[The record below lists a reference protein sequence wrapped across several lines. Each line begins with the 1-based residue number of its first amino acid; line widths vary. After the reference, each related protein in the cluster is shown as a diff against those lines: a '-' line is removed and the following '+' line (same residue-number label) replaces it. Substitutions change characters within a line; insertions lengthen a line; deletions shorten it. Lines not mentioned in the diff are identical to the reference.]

1 MEEFLLEI
9 DITPHM
15 IYLALILMVIGKGL
29 KELNF
34 IAKWSVIWILM
45 TISLIINFIF
55 FGVAFKTFFE
65 AILAVS
71 LSTVIYQTYKQTN
84 KGFRSL
90 RNNKSK

>member
-55 FGVAFKTFFE
+55 FGVTFKIFFE